1 MEYQVSLSMHSFKI
15 ILKIIVFVVLFIFLN
30 FCLAFCLRNFSGDVG
45 FMWFHFM
52 QNPKLDVV
60 FVGSSECSTSFNPET
75 IDDVLHCQSYNMGSN
90 LQSFDSSYKAI
101 IEAVRN
107 KQVKTVILTLDYS
120 MLNLNR
126 KKNFGSEMSF
136 LYSNEYGSYT
146 DRLKNLFNY
155 SFENGNYNSFASI
168 VCFFPWVYYH
178 NKNIKLNIKLNI
190 KEKLENKVVIYH
202 NNRLANGFLRNDG
215 FVDYNKIDFSIP
227 FDYQDMDMSV
237 SADVLGK
244 ICKVCNMN
252 GVDLLAVEIPTI
264 HRRCKFLANSTA
276 YYAEYVKIKEFF
288 RQYNV
293 DFFDFNFIKSEIYQD
308 GQMFY
313 KDGYHF
319 NTDGAQNFS
328 TSFAHFLKLRKEGQN
343 MEKCFYTPDEYLA
356 SINYISAVSLR
367 VAQEDEDI
375 TIDSLAYCGS
385 LVKPEY
391 QFLIKKKNDK
401 NYVVI
406 KDYNSEPHCLFKP
419 SETGIYT
426 VRVNAR
432 KFGSN
437 EAFDRYN
444 EKDIIYQK

>member
-1 MEYQVSLSMHSFKI
+1 MECPVSLSMHGFKVVLRI
-15 ILKIIVFVVLFIFLN
+15 IFFVVLFILFNYCLI
-30 FCLAFCLRNFSGDVG
+30 FCLTIFRGEVED
-45 FMWFHFM
+45 MWFYFS
-52 QNPKLDVV
+52 NISELDMV
-60 FVGSSECSTSFNPET
+60 FVGSSECSTCFNPET
-75 IDDVLHCQSYNMGSN
+75 IDNVLYCQSYNMGSN
-90 LQSFDSSYKAI
+90 LQLFNSSYKAVV
-101 IEAVRN
+101 EAVKH

-120 MLNLNR
+120 MLNINR
-126 KKNFGSEMSF
+126 KKNFGSELSF
-136 LYSNEYGSYT
+136 LYSNEYVSHI
-146 DRLKNLFNY
+146 DRLRHILNY
-155 SFENGNYNSFASI
+155 SFEDGNYNSFASL

-178 NKNIKLNIKLNI
+178 NKNIKLNIK
-190 KEKLENKVVIYH
+190 EKIENKVLVKN
-202 NNRLANGFLRNDG
+202 NNRVTNGFVSNVG
-215 FVDYNKIDFSIP
+215 YVDYNKINISIP
-227 FDYQDMDMSV
+227 FDYQDMDISV

-244 ICKVCNMN
+244 ICKFCNMN

-313 KDGYHF
+313 KDSYHF

-367 VAQEDEDI
+367 VAQKDDGI

-391 QFLIKKKNDK
+391 QFLIKQKNDK
-401 NYVVI
+401 DYVVI
-406 KDYNSEPHCLFKP
+406 KDYNSEPQCLFKP

-437 EAFDRYN
+437 EAFERYN
-444 EKDIIYQK
+444 EKDIIFQK